1 MARLPRVLP
10 TIGQQGD
17 IAYVGISART
27 ALNRPEQTGMPYWS
41 INPYVGCAFG
51 CAYCYARYAHRYLSE
66 RTAAASEP
74 AESIALDASDGTPPV
89 PAMPPWL
96 AFERR
101 IFVKR
106 NVADVLRDALRNG
119 SARHAELARGETLVI
134 GTATDPYQPAE
145 RHFRLTRSVLETLA
159 EHAGLRVVII
169 TKSALITRDI
179 DVLRRLARHSRVTVN
194 LSLITLDRDLA
205 RRLEPRAPTPA
216 STPASTSC
224 PCFPG
229 SPTLPRASAPSS
241 SVWRRR
247 ARRTSTPARSASSRK
262 RGNGISPSSRRSFP
276 TSRPATASPTPEAT
290 TQAPD
295 TARACTAWCA
305 SCAPYTGS
313 AAAGRKR
320 TAPEPPPPTTAS
332 SRSPSK
338 SRPAR
343 IRRSKWA
350 LSVAAPNRPPNGC
363 RSRCGLFYSLL
374 SVRLLSSGPAHP
386 HPVARGPREASSAG
400 WLSRLLMAMPRPA
413 QPLAAGRT
421 WNGTAGTPWSW
432 CSWRPSF
439 TRTPS
444 PIGLPSTTTMSS

>member
-1 MARLPRVLP
+1 VRRSLPVRQTALFDDAMARLPRVLP

-205 RRLEPRAPTPA
+205 RRLEPRAPTPDARIRALTRLAAAGIDTGINIMPVLPGITDSPAGIRALIQRVAAAGA
-216 STPASTSC
+216 SHVNAGALRLQSEARKRYLPFIEAE
-224 PCFPG
+224 FPHLAARYRVAYAG
-229 SPTLPRASAPSS
+229 SHDAGARYREGLHRVVRQLCAVHGIRCGRAEEDRARASAPDDGQL
-241 SVWRRR
+241 
-247 ARRTSTPARSASSRK
+247 PL
-262 RGNGISPSSRRSFP
+262 PL
-276 TSRPATASPTPEAT
+276 E
-290 TQAPD
+290 
-295 TARACTAWCA
+295 
-305 SCAPYTGS
+305 
-313 AAAGRKR
+313 
-320 TAPEPPPPTTAS
+320 EPP
-332 SRSPSK
+332 R
-338 SRPAR
+338 
-343 IRRSKWA
+343 
-350 LSVAAPNRPPNGC
+350 
-363 RSRCGLFYSLL
+363 
-374 SVRLLSSGPAHP
+374 AHP
-386 HPVARGPREASSAG
+386 A
-400 WLSRLLMAMPRPA
+400 
-413 QPLAAGRT
+413 
-421 WNGTAGTPWSW
+421 
-432 CSWRPSF
+432 
-439 TRTPS
+439 
-444 PIGLPSTTTMSS
+444 